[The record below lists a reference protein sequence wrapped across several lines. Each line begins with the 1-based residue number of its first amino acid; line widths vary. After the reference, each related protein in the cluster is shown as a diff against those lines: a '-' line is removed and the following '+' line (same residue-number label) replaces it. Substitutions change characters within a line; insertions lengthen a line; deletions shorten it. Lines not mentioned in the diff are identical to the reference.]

1 MRGRSRSRSPASTR
15 RAQMLNHNDSGPS
28 SLDASFSFR
37 RSVSPSK
44 VRFAA
49 TPSTLSPKKIT
60 INEPIMNSMLTVTST
75 VDEIIPEITPAPIQ
89 ATATVPPN
97 SNADA
102 AGKFENI
109 SDNGSEIS
117 DEGYRSL
124 GLIQNGGGAHNGHI
138 GHGGAVDKRTSIH
151 SQLSTDDADYSGE
164 WGFVVVFR
172 GFGVDNLTRFSI
184 SVRLESESSAV
195 ASSSDGGT
203 PTQMCSSK
211 SMDLMM
217 DPIEEKITA
226 QQQPDNHESEGDFAK
241 AGIHMTDD
249 RISVD
254 IASTTGLRRTEF
266 SSVFDDKKRHSR
278 IPRSPLPVARS
289 RRNSTENLT
298 ITETRAESP
307 ATCLS
312 ARRSPQY
319 SSVRKSIPKPV
330 ASAIGTNAGGKN
342 TWNGR
347 DSNPTMGAG
356 AATGLAN
363 GRKQRP
369 VLSRDTFQSPSSGF
383 SRNSPVR
390 SSYQGSAA
398 QYDSNGRRIQSRAKQ
413 ASSVQT
419 SPSKQSLNNATSPL
433 AQQLLDAAVNAKNE
447 AQILEKMKELL
458 REYSAK
464 DGAKSCGSG
473 GSHRQSPAL
482 APETA
487 MEDFEDFTTAWVNS
501 NGLDRSSNAST
512 PSSSSTLQKKGS
524 TYSLND
530 SGVPRRVSKIPSLR
544 QNTELY

>member
-1 MRGRSRSRSPASTR
+1 M
-15 RAQMLNHNDSGPS
+15 
-28 SLDASFSFR
+28 
-37 RSVSPSK
+37 
-44 VRFAA
+44 
-49 TPSTLSPKKIT
+49 
-60 INEPIMNSMLTVTST
+60 
-75 VDEIIPEITPAPIQ
+75 
-89 ATATVPPN
+89 
-97 SNADA
+97 
-102 AGKFENI
+102 
-109 SDNGSEIS
+109 
-117 DEGYRSL
+117 
-124 GLIQNGGGAHNGHI
+124 
-138 GHGGAVDKRTSIH
+138 
-151 SQLSTDDADYSGE
+151 
-164 WGFVVVFR
+164 
-172 GFGVDNLTRFSI
+172 
-184 SVRLESESSAV
+184 RLESESSAV

-226 QQQPDNHESEGDFAK
+226 QPLPDNHGLESGDFAK
-241 AGIHMTDD
+241 AGIHMNED

-266 SSVFDDKKRHSR
+266 SSLFDDKKRHSK

-330 ASAIGTNAGGKN
+330 ASATGTSTGGKN

-356 AATGLAN
+356 TASGLAN

-369 VLSRDTFQSPSSGF
+369 VLSRDTFQSPNSAF

-398 QYDSNGRRIQSRAKQ
+398 QYDSNGRRIQNRPKQ

-512 PSSSSTLQKKGS
+512 PTSSTLQKKGS

-530 SGVPRRVSKIPSLR
+530 SGAPRRVSKIPSLR